1 MSPNLIFRPPQIDSK
16 TAPLFPRY
24 RHNTTSNSKLLNCHC
39 FNNCLYDTI
48 ILQIHWKCNIATL
61 QIRIDDA
68 VKKQADTLFSSLG
81 LDTSTAIR
89 IFLNAAIENAG
100 IPFSVQH
107 RAIPYQL
114 QEAVYD
120 SRFRRDLNGPFDNAE
135 DAVASMLED

>member
-1 MSPNLIFRPPQIDSK
+1 M
-16 TAPLFPRY
+16 
-24 RHNTTSNSKLLNCHC
+24 
-39 FNNCLYDTI
+39 
-48 ILQIHWKCNIATL
+48 ATL
-61 QIRIDDA
+61 QIRIDDT

-135 DAVASMLED
+135 DAVASMLEEGRHSLFHEGWNGNQGMIFRRT